1 MLSVS
6 LPDCGRGRLGLEKQL
21 AKRDTLE
28 LSVLEIQGT
37 ELVAHLAPFVPLK
50 EGVFP
55 KE

>member
-1 MLSVS
+1 MSVS

-21 AKRDTLE
+21 AKRDTLG

-37 ELVAHLAPFVPLK
+37 ALVAHLAPFALLK